1 MTREEETDV
10 MLFHIVLD
18 SLGGVHFGRKVGEDQ
33 QVGGAESIA
42 TESVMLGLVEESCAS
57 GSMTGSK
64 DHLYLTTAEVDYLTI
79 VKISDLPLV
88 VTHIIGSN
96 GHITGIQIDFRERTY
111 PTHMIAMGMSE
122 HHGDRLGSNLCHNLV
137 QIRYIHTCIY
147 QNSTLITLNEVER
160 FVIESVSV
168 SYPGMLVELA
178 EHHLIILINH
188 FAAKVATVDIGYLRL
203 NHIRHQTKQHG
214 CYKTVS
220 FHHIMVM
227 FMIAFFWIL
236 CAKIITKNEMGKKN
250 TYFFCNLLTY
260 SYLCTTFHHN
270 PTDMK
275 RDNEIF
281 ELIEKEHQRQLKGME
296 LIASENFV
304 SDQVME
310 AMGSYLTNKYA
321 EGYPGKRYYGG
332 CQVVDQVEQLAID
345 RVCKLFGAE
354 YANVQP
360 HSGAQANAAV
370 LLAVLKPGDTFMG
383 MNLDHGGH
391 LSHGSHVN
399 TSGILYN
406 PIGYNL
412 NKETGRV
419 DYDEMEQL
427 ALEHKPKLI
436 IGGGSAYSREWDYKR
451 MREIADKV
459 GALLMIDMA
468 HPAGLIAAGLLDNPV
483 KYAHIV
489 TSTTHKTLRGP
500 RGGIILMGK
509 DFDNPWGYTTPKG
522 VVKKM
527 SQLLNSAVFPG
538 QQGGPL
544 EHVIAAKAVAFG
556 EALQPEFKEWAK
568 QVQKNAKV
576 LAEELVKR
584 GFHIVSGG
592 TDNHSMLV
600 DLRSKY
606 PDLTGKVAEN
616 ALVVADITVNKN
628 MVPFDSRSAFQ
639 TSGLRLGTPAI
650 TTRGAK
656 EDLMVLIA
664 ELIEEVLND
673 PENEEVIAKV
683 RAKVNDTMK
692 NYPLFAY

>member
-1 MTREEETDV
+1 ME
-10 MLFHIVLD
+10 
-18 SLGGVHFGRKVGEDQ
+18 
-33 QVGGAESIA
+33 
-42 TESVMLGLVEESCAS
+42 
-57 GSMTGSK
+57 K
-64 DHLYLTTAEVDYLTI
+64 D
-79 VKISDLPLV
+79 K
-88 VTHIIGSN
+88 
-96 GHITGIQIDFRERTY
+96 QIFD
-111 PTHMIAMGMSE
+111 
-122 HHGDRLGSNLCHNLV
+122 
-137 QIRYIHTCIY
+137 
-147 QNSTLITLNEVER
+147 
-160 FVIESVSV
+160 
-168 SYPGMLVELA
+168 
-178 EHHLIILINH
+178 
-188 FAAKVATVDIGYLRL
+188 
-203 NHIRHQTKQHG
+203 
-214 CYKTVS
+214 
-220 FHHIMVM
+220 
-227 FMIAFFWIL
+227 
-236 CAKIITKNEMGKKN
+236 
-250 TYFFCNLLTY
+250 
-260 SYLCTTFHHN
+260 
-270 PTDMK
+270 
-275 RDNEIF
+275 
-281 ELIEKEHQRQLKGME
+281 LIEQEHQRQLKGME

-304 SDQVME
+304 SDEVMQ
-310 AMGSYLTNKYA
+310 AMGSWLTNKYA

-332 CQVVDQVEQLAID
+332 CQVVDQVEQIAIE
-345 RVCKLFGAE
+345 RVCELFGAE

-370 LLAVLKPGDTFMG
+370 LFTVLKPGDVFMG

-391 LSHGSHVN
+391 LSHGSPVN
-399 TSGILYN
+399 SSGILYK
-406 PIGYNL
+406 PVGYNL
-412 NKETGRV
+412 NRETGRV

-459 GALLMIDMA
+459 GAIFMVDMA

-509 DFDNPWGYTTPKG
+509 DFENPWGLTTPKG
-522 VVKKM
+522 QVKMM

-556 EALQPEFKEWAK
+556 EALKPEFKQWAE
-568 QVQKNAKV
+568 QVKKNAAM
-576 LAEELVKR
+576 LADELVKR

-606 PDLTGKVAEN
+606 PELTGKVAEN
-616 ALVVADITVNKN
+616 ALVAADITVNKN

-664 ELIEEVLND
+664 ELIETVLNA
-673 PENEEVIAKV
+673 PEDEQVIASV
-683 RAKVNDTMK
+683 RARVNETMK
-692 NYPLFAY
+692 DYPLFAY